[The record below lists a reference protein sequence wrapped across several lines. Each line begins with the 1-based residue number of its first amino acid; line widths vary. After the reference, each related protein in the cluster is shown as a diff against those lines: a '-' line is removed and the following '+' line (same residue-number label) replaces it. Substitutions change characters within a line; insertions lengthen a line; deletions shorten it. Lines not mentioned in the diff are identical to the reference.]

1 MSKPTREAILEEM
14 RRTAALNGGRPLGMR
29 RFHDATGISDY
40 EWGEYWPR
48 YSDLQREAGFDA
60 NTWSRPPLEVDFVI
74 EKYIALLRE
83 LGRVPTDRELRLQRG
98 NDAEFPSVKVFRR
111 VAGTKRELVEQVLE
125 HCQGRPEYDDV
136 VAICEAEQ
144 QAAEADRRYSG
155 APGASGRVASEGAP
169 VWGQLDLR
177 FEEASRMLDE
187 RLADVVRRE
196 AALEQNEHH
205 LQQALAQAN
214 EQQQARTELEE
225 TRRTLNE
232 RTAELAQRETALAQ
246 QAQELQQAPAHD
258 PAEQAKSEEA
268 QRRLDERTA
277 ELAQREATLVEVATR
292 VQRTLAETAEQRSQL
307 EQGRANVE
315 EAQRKVEERL
325 AEVTRHEATLG
336 QQVQPQPAPQPIAP
350 SPAEFA
356 ELEQLRERNDELL
369 ATLAQ
374 REAAL
379 AQKALEAQ
387 QATAQAVQA
396 AQAEH
401 GQVDLARTEQ
411 ARREISSL
419 LAGVAERER
428 LVAERESHLEHALA
442 QTGEKLDLEARAQWL
457 TDAVKTAAR
466 QEADTVLKEAYEQ
479 AQVILANARAGHSTP
494 ALPDQ
499 PE

>member
-1 MSKPTREAILEEM
+1 
-14 RRTAALNGGRPLGMR
+14 MR

-40 EWGEYWPR
+40 DWGEYWPR

-60 NTWSRPPLEVDFVI
+60 NTWSRPPLEVEFVI

-98 NDAEFPSVKVFRR
+98 TDAEFPSVKVFRR

-136 VAICEAEQ
+136 VAICQAEQ

-155 APGASGRVASEGAP
+155 APVDASGAAAAGFTSGRVASEGAP
-169 VWGQLDLR
+169 VWGQLDLK

-196 AALEQNEHH
+196 AALDQNEHH

-214 EQQQARTELEE
+214 EQQQARAELEE

-246 QAQELQQAPAHD
+246 RAQELQQAPAYD

-315 EAQRKVEERL
+315 EAQRKLEERL
-325 AEVTRHEATLG
+325 AEVTRREAMLG
-336 QQVQPQPAPQPIAP
+336 QQVQPQQAPQPVSAG
-350 SPAEFA
+350 PAEHA
-356 ELEQLRERNDELL
+356 ELEQLRQRNEELL

-379 AQKALEAQ
+379 AEKALDAQ

-401 GQVDLARTEQ
+401 GQADLARTEQ

-428 LVAERESHLEHALA
+428 VVAERESHLEHALA

-479 AQVILANARAGHSTP
+479 AQLILANARAGHSTP

-499 PE
+499 PD